1 MHNRATTMDSLSQ
14 SKATTGDRNSV
25 TLQVSM
31 ATSSPDD
38 SVPSTPLG
46 PSPSFRNSDTSLS
59 STQDE
64 TRNFLDVV
72 GKRNFSMDSSSSS
85 ATSSSGPR
93 SNCCSPSRSP
103 SSPQGPRFKL
113 LHEGLVH
120 VCRLNHTRTVISK
133 LLSSR
138 FLRRWEGHYIILED
152 SYITSR
158 NVSIRYMLLSVNLSF
173 CLWCSMRL
181 WGPCVIKH

>member
-1 MHNRATTMDSLSQ
+1 MDSMP
-14 SKATTGDRNSV
+14 NSRTVSGARSPV

-38 SVPSTPLG
+38 SIPSTPIV
-46 PSPSFRNSDTSLS
+46 PSPNFRNSDTSLS
-59 STQDE
+59 SALEDA
-64 TRNFLDVV
+64 RNYLDVASR
-72 GKRNFSMDSSSSS
+72 RNLSVDSSTSSG
-85 ATSSSGPR
+85 TSSSGPR

-103 SSPQGPRFKL
+103 SSPQGPRIKL
-113 LHEGLVH
+113 IHEGLVQ

-138 FLRRWEGHYIILED
+138 FLRRWEGHHVILED

-158 NVSIRYMLLSVNLSF
+158 NVSMV
-173 CLWCSMRL
+173 
-181 WGPCVIKH
+181 VD